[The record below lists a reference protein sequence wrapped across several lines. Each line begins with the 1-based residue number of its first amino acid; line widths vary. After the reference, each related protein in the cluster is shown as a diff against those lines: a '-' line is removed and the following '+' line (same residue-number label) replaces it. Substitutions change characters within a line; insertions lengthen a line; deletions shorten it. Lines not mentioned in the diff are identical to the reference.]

1 MEMLNLILKDLLIQK
16 KTLGFL
22 GLYIIIFSI
31 AFQSVGSGAF
41 TGIVIAVTYQLVVT
55 ASSLEEKAGS
65 DIILNSLPIS
75 RGKIVAAKYLSVI
88 LYGLMAV
95 LGYVIYSSILSLVP
109 ISVSVPSITPE
120 SLAAA
125 FAGIMVMN
133 SIYYPVYFKTGFIR
147 ARIISFILFFA
158 FFFGLMTLFEAASG
172 KSSNAIFQAIAEF
185 FNSVDK
191 TQFSLMIIG
200 GALLFMLASFGLSVK
215 LYKGREF

>member
-1 MEMLNLILKDLLIQK
+1 MLNLILKDLLIQK

-200 GALLFMLASFGLSVK
+200 GVLLFMLASFGLSVK

>member
-1 MEMLNLILKDLLIQK
+1 MLNLILKDLLIQK

-109 ISVSVPSITPE
+109 ISVSVPPITPE

>member
-1 MEMLNLILKDLLIQK
+1 MLNLILKDLLIQK

-109 ISVSVPSITPE
+109 ISVSVPPITPE

-172 KSSNAIFQAIAEF
+172 KSSNAIFQPIAEF

>member
-1 MEMLNLILKDLLIQK
+1 MLNLILKDLLIQK

-75 RGKIVAAKYLSVI
+75 RRKIVAAKYLSVI

-109 ISVSVPSITPE
+109 ISVVFRPLPRK
-120 SLAAA
+120 AWQ
-125 FAGIMVMN
+125 
-133 SIYYPVYFKTGFIR
+133 R
-147 ARIISFILFFA
+147 
-158 FFFGLMTLFEAASG
+158 
-172 KSSNAIFQAIAEF
+172 
-185 FNSVDK
+185 
-191 TQFSLMIIG
+191 
-200 GALLFMLASFGLSVK
+200 LLPA
-215 LYKGREF
+215 

>member
-75 RGKIVAAKYLSVI
+75 RGKIVASNIYL
-88 LYGLMAV
+88 
-95 LGYVIYSSILSLVP
+95 
-109 ISVSVPSITPE
+109 
-120 SLAAA
+120 
-125 FAGIMVMN
+125 
-133 SIYYPVYFKTGFIR
+133 
-147 ARIISFILFFA
+147 
-158 FFFGLMTLFEAASG
+158 
-172 KSSNAIFQAIAEF
+172 
-185 FNSVDK
+185 
-191 TQFSLMIIG
+191 
-200 GALLFMLASFGLSVK
+200 
-215 LYKGREF
+215 

>member
-1 MEMLNLILKDLLIQK
+1 MLNLILKDLLIQK

-109 ISVSVPSITPE
+109 ISVSVPPITPE
-120 SLAAA
+120 SLAAT

>member
-1 MEMLNLILKDLLIQK
+1 MLNLILKDLLIQK

-172 KSSNAIFQAIAEF
+172 KSSNAIFQPIAEF

>member
-1 MEMLNLILKDLLIQK
+1 MLNLILKDLLIQK

-55 ASSLEEKAGS
+55 ASSLEEKSGS

>member
-109 ISVSVPSITPE
+109 ISVSVPPITPE

>member
-1 MEMLNLILKDLLIQK
+1 MLNLILKDLLIQK

-172 KSSNAIFQAIAEF
+172 KSSNAIFQPIAEF

-191 TQFSLMIIG
+191 SQFSL
-200 GALLFMLASFGLSVK
+200 
-215 LYKGREF
+215 

>member
-109 ISVSVPSITPE
+109 ISVSVPPITPE

-172 KSSNAIFQAIAEF
+172 KSSNAIFQPIAEF

>member
-1 MEMLNLILKDLLIQK
+1 MLNLILKDLLIQK